1 MYTGS
6 RVEELFAK
14 KAKVTVVMNGGETWH
29 GIEGV
34 RRCFG
39 SLDEVH
45 ATQPGR
51 MGSIMALQPLIT
63 FAKNGKT
70 ANGQWFLIGPAVL
83 PTRNDAKDKE
93 HLEAMWMFGR
103 YNIDYVKEDGVW
115 LFKKFGVELHFLSSV
130 TKGWVESPF
139 PFAVRTFES
148 EEGTKPEGTGTFPHL
163 YRPNGP
169 NDYGPAPPEAKHSNS
184 Q

>member
-1 MYTGS
+1 VNINSLEERVQRLEDTLEIYNLQSRYQYYLTTYTGS
-6 RVEELFAK
+6 RVEEL
-14 KAKVTVVMNGGETWH
+14 
-29 GIEGV
+29 
-34 RRCFG
+34 
-39 SLDEVH
+39 
-45 ATQPGR
+45 
-51 MGSIMALQPLIT
+51 

-115 LFKKFGVELHFLSSV
+115 LFKRFGVELHFLSSV
-130 TKGWVESPF
+130 TTGWVESPF
-139 PFAVRTFES
+139 PFAVRAFES

-169 NDYGPAPPEAKHSNS
+169 NDYGPAPPEAKRSNS